1 MTRNANI
8 AYTTILTVAL
18 TLAFP
23 PLTAGQQTDST
34 GEEEASRFKRADPH
48 RYRLVSKPTAR
59 PLGAGEVEASLTNVF
74 LPQLAVGITE
84 AITIE
89 GGMLV
94 LPTQLGEL
102 FVLTSSI
109 RLFERRRL
117 DVAVSARALAI
128 KEPDVN
134 ESDVFFIGWTGGVLR
149 AGGVPLFGAEKRW
162 HYAVAPRVVATYG
175 TEVASLTAS
184 AGGPLANRGHYET
197 ASNIGGL
204 VLSAGGHLQLL
215 NWLALVTENDL
226 AFGVPFWIP
235 SRRGTPYTGSQ
246 DVVYEEGETRAFQ
259 TISGVRFF
267 WDRLAIE
274 LAAGVL
280 AYGQSAFDRET
291 QAVLRFSYRF

>member
-1 MTRNANI
+1 
-8 AYTTILTVAL
+8 VA
-18 TLAFP
+18 
-23 PLTAGQQTDST
+23 G
-34 GEEEASRFKRADPH
+34 
-48 RYRLVSKPTAR
+48 
-59 PLGAGEVEASLTNVF
+59 SLTNVF
-74 LPQLAVGITE
+74 LPQVAVGVTE
-84 AITIE
+84 AITVE
-89 GGMLV
+89 GGALIF
-94 LPTQLGEL
+94 PPQLGEL

-117 DVAVSARALAI
+117 DVAVNARALAV

-134 ESDVFFIGWTGGVLR
+134 ESDVFFIGWTGGVLQT
-149 AGGVPLFGAEKRW
+149 GGGPLFGAEQRW

-197 ASNIGGL
+197 VSNIGGL

-226 AFGVPFWIP
+226 AFGVPFRIP

-246 DVVYEEGETRAFQ
+246 DVVYEEGETRALR

-267 WDRLAIE
+267 WDHLAIE
-274 LAAGVL
+274 LAAGML
-280 AYGQSAFDRET
+280 AYGRSAFDRET